1 MRILVDFAGR
11 KSENARMSKVCLFRW
26 IGGLA
31 IIGIV
36 IVSGCRGGAKP
47 AAKSTAA
54 PYAIVD
60 SLLGTSYHI
69 PGTGVTVRM
78 PIGSDA
84 AADSILLMLQ
94 NRLAQGVGPA
104 GGVTMV
110 SCFLDTIHTA
120 GVMVSVIEDP
130 TVRQDTGAFFGR
142 YRQSLYSF
150 FGPDK
155 VRETEFMSDS
165 VFLKVFSTPEETMVR
180 VECLCI
186 PAMGDLL
193 ELTYFVPKERFALMD
208 PRIRSSIASISYST
222 RAFRPGAE

>member
-1 MRILVDFAGR
+1 MTMIRWFRLMGSLAFAG
-11 KSENARMSKVCLFRW
+11 VLV
-26 IGGLA
+26 L
-31 IIGIV
+31 
-36 IVSGCRGGAKP
+36 SGCRGGAKP
-47 AAKSTAA
+47 AAKSTASS
-54 PYAIVD
+54 YAVID

-69 PGTGVTVRM
+69 PGTGVTVRV
-78 PIGSDA
+78 PIGFDP

-94 NRLAQGVGPA
+94 NRLAQGVGPE

-142 YRQSLYSF
+142 YRQSLYSY

-180 VECLCI
+180 VECLCL
-186 PAMGDLL
+186 PVSGDLL
-193 ELTYFVPKERFALMD
+193 ELTYFVQKERFALMD

-222 RAFRPGAE
+222 RAFRPDSE